1 MRHAVSDSLF
11 PYLCRCGTYHLTK
24 QVQHQY
30 VEALLRTA
38 ADMGRSHAAAAPLG
52 AVGPVVAA

>member
-24 QVQHQY
+24 HPQHDYIAALTQV
-30 VEALLRTA
+30 A
-38 ADMGRSHAAAAPLG
+38 ADMGRTHAGLNAARSA
-52 AVGPVVAA
+52 VAA